1 MKSTSNHSLRYAV
14 HCVLLASA
22 ATALPALPAFAQEMD
37 SAARPMEEVVITGSR
52 IRRVDEETASP
63 VFVMDQSTI
72 ANTGVQ
78 TLGDL
83 MMRVPAISGAATNP
97 QVNNGG
103 GTGESNVE
111 LRGLG
116 AQRTLVLLN
125 GRRINV
131 LGANGTT
138 SAVDINMIP
147 INMIERVEVLKE
159 GAGAV
164 YGSDAIAGVVN
175 FITKKNY
182 DGADINVEYGQTG
195 KSDGERQS
203 ASLTLGS
210 SGEKLNIMFGV
221 NYNKQ
226 DSVSAAD
233 RQFSS
238 AALYLYG
245 GAVTEAGSS
254 RTTVGRI
261 RLPETATLNGQPG
274 GQNLRTQV
282 FGTAAAP
289 CTSVARNAG
298 ATGNAVNTANYHCF
312 AGSDF
317 YNYQPYNLLITP
329 SERSSF
335 FTMLN
340 YKISDNVEAYGE
352 VLYSRTTA
360 GFELA
365 SLPFDAN
372 ADDIIISAQSYYN
385 PFGSN
390 PYGATTG
397 PGLAFGGVEG
407 VNPNLQSRLEALGN
421 RRSEAETESTIGN
434 LGLRG
439 NFGNSTWQWDAGA
452 QLGHMGQNIN
462 ISGYL
467 LGPQL
472 AQALGP
478 SFDAGGGNIV
488 CGTPGNVI
496 AGCTPI
502 NIFNVQDPAQ
512 IAALRDI
519 STNYRTDY
527 VYASQGYAL
536 NANGE
541 LFDIPGGAVLMAVG
555 AEYRTQRADFE
566 TDVLT
571 RGEPPLYLSC
581 LLAQETCTGDSH
593 AKYNVREVYTEFFF
607 PILKDLPGV
616 QALNVTAGV
625 RYSDYSMDTIGDD
638 TNAQFKVEY
647 RPVSDLL
654 VRASYAQVFRAPTL
668 LDLSK
673 APSQDSPTFNDP
685 CTHLTQA
692 DVNANP
698 NLALACQGVPRDGTF
713 EQPNSQ
719 ITGLIVGSR
728 DLKPETGDVTTFGV
742 VYDPNFVPGLS
753 LTVDYWQYK
762 IEDLITALD
771 PNFASDQCVQTGNP
785 DFCSLQ
791 YRYPLSSN
799 NAGLHQVFVEPI
811 VNLGKLKTDGI
822 DFGVKYA
829 LRDTPVGNLNISLD
843 MTKINSYE
851 NTPSPGATPV
861 EIAGTFDRQFG
872 NYAKWR
878 GLLGVG
884 WSMGGFDGL
893 VSLRYIHSLKI
904 IGPDG
909 GLTDEAPLNIG
920 SMTYIDATFG
930 YTFPTD
936 TKIQVGGI
944 NLGDKQPPIM
954 FQNNVTNANT
964 DVSTYDLLGRRWY
977 VGLTQKF

>member
-1 MKSTSNHSLRYAV
+1 MKSTSNSLRYAV

-22 ATALPALPAFAQEMD
+22 ATALPSLPALAQETD
-37 SAARPMEEVVITGSR
+37 SAARPIEEVVITGSR

-63 VFVMDQSTI
+63 VFVMDQNTI

-175 FITKKNY
+175 FITKKNF
-182 DGADINVEYGQTG
+182 DGAEVNVEYGQTG
-195 KSDGERQS
+195 ESDGEHQS
-203 ASLTLGS
+203 ASLTLGT
-210 SGEKLNIMFGV
+210 SGDKLSVMFGV

-233 RQFSS
+233 RDFSS
-238 AALYLYG
+238 SALYLYG
-245 GAVTEAGSS
+245 GVVTAGGSS
-254 RTTVGRI
+254 RTNVGRI
-261 RLPETATLNGQPG
+261 RLPSDATLDGTPTG
-274 GQNLRTQV
+274 ENLRTSV
-282 FGTAAAP
+282 FGTADAP

-298 ATGNAVNTANYHCF
+298 ATGTTVDTANYHCF
-312 AGSDF
+312 QGSDF

-340 YKISDNVEAYGE
+340 YKINDHVEAYGE
-352 VLYSRTTA
+352 VVYNRTTS
-360 GFELA
+360 GFQLA

-372 ADDIIISAQSYYN
+372 ADDTIISADSYYN
-385 PFGSN
+385 PFGN
-390 PYGATTG
+390 HPYGADSG
-397 PGLAFGGVEG
+397 PGLAFGGIEG
-407 VNPNLQSRLEALGN
+407 ENPNMQVRLEALGN
-421 RRSEAETESTIGN
+421 RRSEAETESTIAN
-434 LGLRG
+434 AGLRG
-439 NFGNSTWQWDAGA
+439 DFGASTWQWDAGA
-452 QLGHMGQNIN
+452 QLGHMGQNVN
-462 ISGYL
+462 VSGYL

-478 SFDAGGGNIV
+478 SFLDPGSGQVV
-488 CGTPGNVI
+488 CGTPGNII
-496 AGCTPI
+496 ADCTPI
-502 NIFNVQDPAQ
+502 NIFNVEDPAQ
-512 IAALRDI
+512 IQALRDI

-527 VYASQGYAL
+527 VYESQGYSL

-541 LFDIPGGAVLMAVG
+541 LFDLPAGAVLMAVG
-555 AEYRTQRADFE
+555 AEYRTQRGDFE

-571 RGEPPLYLSC
+571 RGEAPLYLSC

-593 AKYNVREVYTEFFF
+593 AQYNVRELYTEFFV
-607 PILKDLPGV
+607 PLLKDLPGV
-616 QALNVTAGV
+616 QALNVTVGV
-625 RYSDYSMDTIGDD
+625 RYSDYSKDTIGDD

-647 RPVSDLL
+647 RPISDLL
-654 VRASYAQVFRAPTL
+654 VRASYAQVFRAPTI

-673 APSQDSPTFNDP
+673 APSQDAPTFDDP
-685 CTHLTQA
+685 CTGLTQA
-692 DVNANP
+692 DVDQNP
-698 NLALACQGVPRDGTF
+698 NLALACEGVPRDGTF
-713 EQPNSQ
+713 SQPNSQ
-719 ITGLIVGSR
+719 ITGLIVGSP
-728 DLKPETGDVTTFGV
+728 DLKPETGDVVTFGV
-742 VYDPNFVPGLS
+742 VYDPHILEGLS
-753 LTVDYWQYK
+753 LTVDYWKYK
-762 IEDLITALD
+762 IDDLITALD
-771 PNFASDQCVQTGNP
+771 PNFASDQCVQTGDP
-785 DFCSLQ
+785 EFCDLQ
-791 YRYPLSSN
+791 YRYPSTSN

-811 VNLGKLKTDGI
+811 VNLGQLKTDGVDI
-822 DFGVKYA
+822 GVKYA
-829 LRDTPVGNLNISLD
+829 LRDTAAGSFNISLD
-843 MTKINSYE
+843 MTRINSYE
-851 NTPSPGATPV
+851 STPSPGATPV
-861 EIAGTFDRQFG
+861 EIAGTYDRQFG

-878 GLLGVG
+878 GLMGIG
-884 WSMGGFDGL
+884 WAMGGFDGL
-893 VSLRYIHSLKI
+893 LSFRYVHSLRID
-904 IGPDG
+904 GPDG
-909 GLTDEAPLNIG
+909 GLTDEAPLEIG
-920 SMTYIDATFG
+920 SMTYIDATLG

-936 TKIQVGGI
+936 TKVQVGGI
-944 NLGDKQPPIM
+944 NLGDKQPPLM
-954 FQNNVTNANT
+954 YQNNVTNANT

-977 VGLTQKF
+977 VGVTQKF

>member
-1 MKSTSNHSLRYAV
+1 MKSTSKSLQYAV

-22 ATALPALPAFAQEMD
+22 ATALPVLPALAQETD
-37 SAARPMEEVVITGSR
+37 SAARPIEEVVITGSR

-63 VFVMDQSTI
+63 VFVMDQNTI

-175 FITKKNY
+175 FITKKNF

-195 KSDGERQS
+195 ESDGERQS

-210 SGEKLNIMFGV
+210 SGEKLSIMFGV

-238 AALYLYG
+238 SALYLYG
-245 GAVTEAGSS
+245 GVVTEGGSS
-254 RTTVGRI
+254 RTNVGRI
-261 RLPETATLNGQPG
+261 RLPAGSPQANAFG
-274 GQNLRTQV
+274 G
-282 FGTAAAP
+282 
-289 CTSVARNAG
+289 CSSVARNAG
-298 ATGNAVNTANYHCF
+298 ASGAIADAANYHCF
-312 AGSDF
+312 ANSDF
-317 YNYQPYNLLITP
+317 YNYQPFNLLITP

-340 YKISDNVEAYGE
+340 YKINDKVEAYGE

-360 GFELA
+360 GFNLA

-372 ADDIIISAQSYYN
+372 ADDTIISAQSYYN
-385 PFGSN
+385 PFGDRFF
-390 PYGATTG
+390 GAG
-397 PGLAFGGVEG
+397 NGLAFGGVEG
-407 VNPNLQSRLEALGN
+407 LNPNMQTRLEALGS

-439 NFGNSTWQWDAGA
+439 QFGSSSWQWDAGA
-452 QLGHMGQNIN
+452 QLGHMGQNVN

-502 NIFNVQDPAQ
+502 NIFNVEDPAQ
-512 IAALRDI
+512 IQALRDI

-527 VYASQGYAL
+527 VYESQGYAL

-541 LFDIPGGAVLMAVG
+541 LFDMPAGPVLMAVG

-571 RGEPPLYLSC
+571 RGEPPLFLSC
-581 LLAQETCTGDSH
+581 LLAQETCTGNSN
-593 AKYNVREVYTEFFF
+593 ASYNVREVYTEFFF

-616 QALNVTAGV
+616 QALNLTAGV
-625 RYSDYSMDTIGDD
+625 RYSDYSLDTIGDD

-647 RPVSDLL
+647 RPISDLL

-685 CTHLTQA
+685 CTGLTQA

-698 NLALACQGVPRDGTF
+698 NLAAACQGVPRDGSF

-719 ITGLIVGSR
+719 ITGLIVGSP
-728 DLKPETGDVTTFGV
+728 DLKPETGDVVTFGV
-742 VYDPNFVPGLS
+742 VYDPNFIQGLS

-791 YRYPLSSN
+791 FRYPSTSN

-829 LRDTPVGNLNISLD
+829 LRDTAAGSFNVSLD
-843 MTKINSYE
+843 VTKINSYE

-884 WSMGGFDGL
+884 WALGGFDGL
-893 VSLRYIHSLKI
+893 LTMRYIHSLDI

-909 GLTDEAPLNIG
+909 GLTDEPPLRIG
-920 SMTYIDATFG
+920 SMVYFDATVG

-936 TKIQVGGI
+936 TKIQIGGI
-944 NLGDKQPPIM
+944 NLNDKTPPIM

>member
-1 MKSTSNHSLRYAV
+1 MKSTSNSLRYAV

-22 ATALPALPAFAQEMD
+22 ATALPALPALAQETD
-37 SAARPMEEVVITGSR
+37 SAARPIEEVVITGSR

-175 FITKKNY
+175 FITKKNF
-182 DGADINVEYGQTG
+182 DGADINVEYGRTG
-195 KSDGERQS
+195 ESDGEHQS

-210 SGEKLNIMFGV
+210 SGEKLSIMFGV

-226 DSVSAAD
+226 ESVSAAD
-233 RQFSS
+233 REFSK

-245 GAVTEAGSS
+245 GAISEGGSS

-261 RLPETATLNGQPG
+261 RLPTGSPLRDNG
-274 GQNLRTQV
+274 V
-282 FGTAAAP
+282 FGTPDEP
-289 CTSVARNAG
+289 CTSLARNTG
-298 ATGNAVNTANYHCF
+298 ASGAVADAANYHCF
-312 AGSDF
+312 TGGDL

-329 SERSSF
+329 SERSAF

-340 YKISDNVEAYGE
+340 YKINDNVEAYGE

-360 GFELA
+360 GFNLA

-372 ADDIIISAQSYYN
+372 ADDVIISAQSFYN
-385 PFGSN
+385 PFGF
-390 PYGATTG
+390 
-397 PGLAFGGVEG
+397 AFGGVEG
-407 VNPNLQSRLEALGN
+407 TNPNLQTRLESLGS

-439 NFGNSTWQWDAGA
+439 KFGASSWEWDAGA
-452 QLGHMGQNIN
+452 QLGHMGQDIN

-478 SFDAGGGNIV
+478 SFLDAATGQV
-488 CGTPGNVI
+488 TCGTASAPI

-502 NIFNVQDPAQ
+502 NIFNIEDPAQ

-527 VYASQGYAL
+527 VYESQGYSL

-616 QALNVTAGV
+616 QALNLTAGV
-625 RYSDYSMDTIGDD
+625 RYSDYSLDSIGDD

-647 RPVSDLL
+647 RPISDLL

-685 CTHLTQA
+685 CTGLTDA
-692 DVNANP
+692 AVAANP
-698 NLALACQGVPRDGTF
+698 NLALACQGVPRDGSF
-713 EQPNSQ
+713 SQPNSQ
-719 ITGLIVGSR
+719 ITGLIVGSP
-728 DLKPETGDVTTFGV
+728 DLKPETGDVVTFGV
-742 VYDPNFVPGLS
+742 VYDPQFLEGLS
-753 LTVDYWQYK
+753 VSVDYWQYK

-791 YRYPLSSN
+791 FRYPSTSN

-811 VNLGKLKTDGI
+811 VNLGKLETDGI

-829 LRDTPVGNLNISLD
+829 LRDTAAGSFNVSLD
-843 MTKINSYE
+843 VTKINSYE

-878 GLLGVG
+878 GLLGIG
-884 WSMGGFDGL
+884 WAMGGFDGL
-893 VSLRYIHSLKI
+893 VSLRYIHSLQI
-904 IGPDG
+904 DGPDG
-909 GLTDEAPLNIG
+909 GLVGEPPLDIG

-944 NLGDKQPPIM
+944 NLNDKQPPIM

-977 VGLTQKF
+977 VSLSQKF

>member
-1 MKSTSNHSLRYAV
+1 MKSTSNSLRSAV

-22 ATALPALPAFAQEMD
+22 ATALPALPALAQETD

-175 FITKKNY
+175 FITKRNF

-203 ASLTLGS
+203 ASLTLGT
-210 SGEKLNIMFGV
+210 SGEKMSVMFGV

-226 DSVSAAD
+226 DLVSAAD
-233 RQFSS
+233 REFSK

-245 GAVTEAGSS
+245 GAVTEGGSS
-254 RTTVGRI
+254 RTNVGRI
-261 RLPETATLNGQPG
+261 RLPAGSAQANAFG
-274 GQNLRTQV
+274 G
-282 FGTAAAP
+282 
-289 CTSVARNAG
+289 CSSVARNAG
-298 ATGNAVNTANYHCF
+298 ASGAIANTANYHCF
-312 AGSDF
+312 GGSDF
-317 YNYQPYNLLITP
+317 YNYQPYNLLMTP
-329 SERSSF
+329 SERSAF

-340 YKISDNVEAYGE
+340 YKINDKVEAYGE

-360 GFELA
+360 GFNLA

-372 ADDIIISAQSYYN
+372 ADDTIISAQSYYN
-385 PFGSN
+385 PFGDRFF
-390 PYGATTG
+390 GAG
-397 PGLAFGGVEG
+397 NGLSFGGVEG
-407 VNPNLQSRLEALGN
+407 LNPNMQTRLEALGS

-434 LGLRG
+434 IGLRG
-439 NFGNSTWQWDAGA
+439 DIGSTSWQWDAGA
-452 QLGHMGQNIN
+452 QLGHMGQNVN

-478 SFDAGGGNIV
+478 SFLDPATNRV
-488 CGTPGNVI
+488 TCGTLAAPI

-502 NIFNVQDPAQ
+502 NIFNVEDPAQ
-512 IAALRDI
+512 IQALRDI

-541 LFDIPGGAVLMAVG
+541 LFDISGGAVLMAVG

-581 LLAQETCTGDSH
+581 LLAQETCTGNSN

-625 RYSDYSMDTIGDD
+625 RYSDYSMDTIGDA
-638 TNAQFKVEY
+638 TNSQFKVEY
-647 RPVSDLL
+647 RPTSDLL
-654 VRASYAQVFRAPTL
+654 VRASYAEVFRAPTL

-673 APSQDSPTFNDP
+673 APTQDSPTFNDP
-685 CTHLTQA
+685 CTGLTQA
-692 DVNANP
+692 DVNQNP
-698 NLALACQGVPRDGTF
+698 NLALACQGVPRDGSF

-719 ITGLIVGSR
+719 ITGLVVGSR
-728 DLKPETGDVTTFGV
+728 DLKPETGDVVTFGV
-742 VYDPNFVPGLS
+742 VYDPKFIEGLS

-785 DFCSLQ
+785 EFCSLQ
-791 YRYPLSSN
+791 FRYPSTSN

-829 LRDTPVGNLNISLD
+829 LRDTPVGSFNISLD
-843 MTKINSYE
+843 ATKINSYE

-872 NYAKWR
+872 NYAEWR

-884 WSMGGFDGL
+884 WAMGGFDGL
-893 VSLRYIHSLKI
+893 LSMRYIHSLDI
-904 IGPDG
+904 VGPDG
-909 GLTDEAPLNIG
+909 GLTDEAPLRIG
-920 SMTYIDATFG
+920 SMTYFDATVG

-936 TKIQVGGI
+936 TKIQIGGI

>member
-1 MKSTSNHSLRYAV
+1 MKSTSNSLRYAV

-22 ATALPALPAFAQEMD
+22 ATALPTLPAFAQETD
-37 SAARPMEEVVITGSR
+37 SAARPIEEVVITGSR

-63 VFVMDQSTI
+63 VFVMDAGTI
-72 ANTGVQ
+72 ANSGVQ
-78 TLGDL
+78 TMGDL

-175 FITKKNY
+175 FITKKNF
-182 DGADINVEYGQTG
+182 DGAEVNVEYGQTG
-195 KSDGERQS
+195 ESDGERQS
-203 ASLTLGS
+203 ASLTLGT
-210 SGEKLNIMFGV
+210 SGDKLSVMFGV

-233 RQFSS
+233 REFSA

-245 GAVTEAGSS
+245 GAITEGGSS
-254 RTTVGRI
+254 RTNVGRI
-261 RLPETATLNGQPG
+261 RLPSGSPF
-274 GQNLRTQV
+274 RTT
-282 FGTAAAP
+282 FGTPASGDNPAVP

-298 ATGNAVNTANYHCF
+298 ASGDTVDLANYHCF
-312 AGSDF
+312 RGSDF

-329 SERSSF
+329 SERSNF

-340 YKISDNVEAYGE
+340 YKINDHVEAYGE

-360 GFELA
+360 GFQLA

-372 ADDIIISAQSYYN
+372 ADDTIISAQSFYN
-385 PFGSN
+385 PFGFD
-390 PYGATTG
+390 
-397 PGLAFGGVEG
+397 FGGVEG
-407 VNPNLQSRLEALGN
+407 LNPNMQVRLEALGN

-439 NFGNSTWQWDAGA
+439 DFGGSSWQWDVGA
-452 QLGHMGQNIN
+452 QLGHMGQNTN
-462 ISGYL
+462 VSGYL

-472 AQALGP
+472 QQALGP
-478 SFDAGGGNIV
+478 SFFDAASGRVV
-488 CGTPGNVI
+488 CGTPGNII
-496 AGCTPI
+496 AGCTPV
-502 NIFNVQDPAQ
+502 NIFNVEDPVQ
-512 IAALRDI
+512 IAALQAI

-527 VYASQGYAL
+527 VYESQGYQL

-541 LFDIPGGAVLMAVG
+541 LFDMPAGAVLMAVG
-555 AEYRTQRADFE
+555 AEYRTQRGDFE

-571 RGEPPLYLSC
+571 RGEPPLFLSC

-593 AKYNVREVYTEFFF
+593 AKYNVREVYTEFFV
-607 PILKDLPGV
+607 PLLKDLPGV
-616 QALNVTAGV
+616 QSLNVTAGV
-625 RYSDYSMDTIGDD
+625 RYSDYSKETIGDD

-647 RPVSDLL
+647 RPISDLL
-654 VRASYAQVFRAPTL
+654 VRGSYAQVFRAPTI

-685 CTHLTQA
+685 CTALTQA
-692 DVNANP
+692 AINANP
-698 NLALACQGVPRDGTF
+698 NLALACQGVPIYDPSIDPDDPDYIEPF
-713 EQPNSQ
+713 SQPNSQ
-719 ITGLIVGSR
+719 ITGLIVGSP
-728 DLKPETGDVTTFGV
+728 DLKPETGDVVTFGV
-742 VYDPNFVPGLS
+742 VYDPGFLEGLS
-753 LTVDYWQYK
+753 VSVDYWKYK

-771 PNFASDQCVQTGNP
+771 PNFAINQCVQTGNA
-785 DFCSLQ
+785 DFCDLQ
-791 YRYPLSSN
+791 FRYPSTSN

-811 VNLGKLKTDGI
+811 VNLGELQTDGI
-822 DFGVKYA
+822 DFGVKYS
-829 LRDTPVGNLNISLD
+829 LRDTAAGSFNISLD
-843 MTKINSYE
+843 MTRINSYE

-878 GLLGVG
+878 GLLGIG
-884 WSMGGFDGL
+884 WALGGFDGL
-893 VSLRYIHSLKI
+893 VSVRYIHSLKVN
-904 IGPDG
+904 GPDG
-909 GLTDEAPLNIG
+909 GLTDEGPLEIG
-920 SMTYIDATFG
+920 SMTYVDATFG

-944 NLGDKQPPIM
+944 NLGDKVPPLL

-977 VGLTQKF
+977 VGVTQKF

>member
-1 MKSTSNHSLRYAV
+1 MISTSNSLRRAV

-22 ATALPALPAFAQEMD
+22 ASAVTAVPAVAQETD
-37 SAARPMEEVVITGSR
+37 AAARPIEEVVITGSR

-63 VFVMDQSTI
+63 VFVMDSSTI

-78 TLGDL
+78 TMGDL

-175 FITKKNY
+175 FITKKNF
-182 DGADINVEYGQTG
+182 DGAEVNVEYGQTG
-195 KSDGERQS
+195 ESDGERQS
-203 ASLTLGS
+203 ASLTLGT
-210 SGEKLNIMFGV
+210 SGDRMSVMFGV

-233 RQFSS
+233 REFS
-238 AALYLYG
+238 ATALYLYG
-245 GAVTEAGSS
+245 GVVTEGGSS
-254 RTTVGRI
+254 RTNVGRI
-261 RLPETATLNGQPG
+261 RLPAGSPQ
-274 GQNLRTQV
+274 
-282 FGTAAAP
+282 AAALGCGGASP
-289 CTSVARNAG
+289 SVARNSGASG
-298 ATGNAVNTANYHCF
+298 ATPDLANYHCF
-312 AGSDF
+312 ASSDF

-329 SERSSF
+329 SERANF

-340 YKISDNVEAYGE
+340 YKINDKVEAYGE

-360 GFELA
+360 GFNLA

-372 ADDIIISAQSYYN
+372 ADDTIISADSYYN
-385 PFGSN
+385 PFGN
-390 PYGATTG
+390 RFFPGQ
-397 PGLAFGGVEG
+397 GLAFGGVEG
-407 VNPNLQSRLEALGN
+407 VNPNMQSRLEALGS
-421 RRSEAETESTIGN
+421 RRSEAETESTIGS

-439 NFGNSTWQWDAGA
+439 DIGDSTWQWDVGA
-452 QLGHMGQNIN
+452 QLGHMGQNVN

-496 AGCTPI
+496 AGCTPV
-502 NIFNVQDPAQ
+502 NIFNVEDPVQ
-512 IAALRDI
+512 IQALRDI

-527 VYASQGYAL
+527 VYESQGYSI

-541 LFDIPGGAVLMAVG
+541 LFDTGAGAVLMAVG

-571 RGEPPLYLSC
+571 RGEPPLFLSC

-593 AKYNVREVYTEFFF
+593 AKYNVRELYTEFFV

-625 RYSDYSMDTIGDD
+625 RYSDYSIDTIGDD

-647 RPVSDLL
+647 RPISDLL

-685 CTHLTQA
+685 CTRLTDA
-692 DVNANP
+692 AVAANP

-713 EQPNSQ
+713 AQPNSQ
-719 ITGLIVGSR
+719 ITGLIVGSP
-728 DLKPETGDVTTFGV
+728 DLKPETGDVVTFGV
-742 VYDPNFVPGLS
+742 VYDPQFVEGLS
-753 LTVDYWQYK
+753 INVDYWKYK
-762 IEDLITALD
+762 IDDLITPLD

-785 DFCSLQ
+785 EFCSLQ
-791 YRYPLSSN
+791 FRYPETSN

-811 VNLGKLKTDGI
+811 VNLGNLETDGI

-829 LRDTPVGNLNISLD
+829 LRDTAAGSFNISLD
-843 MTKINSYE
+843 VTRINSYE
-851 NTPSPGATPV
+851 NTPAPGATPV

-872 NYAKWR
+872 NYAEWR
-878 GLLGVG
+878 GLMGIG
-884 WSMGGFDGL
+884 WALGGFDGL
-893 VSLRYIHSLKI
+893 VSLRYIHSLEI

-909 GLTDEAPLNIG
+909 GLTDEGPLDIG

-936 TKIQVGGI
+936 TKVQVGGI
-944 NLGDKQPPIM
+944 NLGDKTPPIM

-977 VGLTQKF
+977 VGVTQKF

>member
-1 MKSTSNHSLRYAV
+1 M
-14 HCVLLASA
+14 
-22 ATALPALPAFAQEMD
+22 
-37 SAARPMEEVVITGSR
+37 
-52 IRRVDEETASP
+52 
-63 VFVMDQSTI
+63 
-72 ANTGVQ
+72 
-78 TLGDL
+78 
-83 MMRVPAISGAATNP
+83 
-97 QVNNGG
+97 
-103 GTGESNVE
+103 
-111 LRGLG
+111 
-116 AQRTLVLLN
+116 
-125 GRRINV
+125 V
-131 LGANGTT
+131 LGAN
-138 SAVDINMIP
+138 
-147 INMIERVEVLKE
+147 
-159 GAGAV
+159 
-164 YGSDAIAGVVN
+164 
-175 FITKKNY
+175 
-182 DGADINVEYGQTG
+182 
-195 KSDGERQS
+195 
-203 ASLTLGS
+203 
-210 SGEKLNIMFGV
+210 
-221 NYNKQ
+221 YNKQ
-226 DSVSAAD
+226 KSVSAAD
-233 RQFSS
+233 RDFSS

-245 GAVTEAGSS
+245 GEVIAAGSS
-254 RTTVGRI
+254 RTNVGRI
-261 RLPETATLNGQPG
+261 RLPSGSALRNTFATPDG
-274 GQNLRTQV
+274 
-282 FGTAAAP
+282 P
-289 CTSVARNAG
+289 CTSVARNPG
-298 ATGNAVNTANYHCF
+298 AAGNAADLANYHCF
-312 AGSDF
+312 GGSDF

-352 VLYSRTTA
+352 VVYNRTTA

-372 ADDIIISAQSYYN
+372 ADDIIISSQNYYN
-385 PFGSN
+385 PFGFD
-390 PYGATTG
+390 
-397 PGLAFGGVEG
+397 FGGVEG
-407 VNPNLQSRLEALGN
+407 LNPNMQSRLEALGN
-421 RRSEAETESTIGN
+421 RRSEAQTDSTIAN
-434 LGLRG
+434 IGLRG
-439 NFGNSTWQWDAGA
+439 DIAGSSWQWDAGA
-452 QLGHMGQNIN
+452 QVGRMGQTVN

-488 CGTPGNVI
+488 CGTPGNII

-502 NIFNVQDPAQ
+502 NIFNVEDPAQ

-527 VYASQGYAL
+527 VYESQGFSL

-541 LFDIPGGAVLMAVG
+541 LFDLGAGSVLMAVG

-571 RGEPPLYLSC
+571 RGKPPLYLSC

-593 AKYNVREVYTEFFF
+593 ASYNVREVYTEFFV
-607 PILKDLPGV
+607 PLLKDLPGV
-616 QALNVTAGV
+616 QSLNLTAGV
-625 RYSDYSMDTIGDD
+625 RYSDYSMDSIGDT

-647 RPVSDLL
+647 RPTSDLMI
-654 VRASYAQVFRAPTL
+654 RGSYAQVFRAPTL

-673 APSQDSPTFNDP
+673 APTQDSPTFNDP
-685 CTHLTQA
+685 CTGLTQA
-692 DVNANP
+692 AINANP
-698 NLALACQGVPRDGTF
+698 NLALACQGVPLHTPDLPDTDPNYVEPF

-728 DLKPETGDVTTFGV
+728 DLKPETGDVVTFGAV
-742 VYDPNFVPGLS
+742 FDPSFAPGLS
-753 LTVDYWQYK
+753 LSVDYWQYK

-785 DFCSLQ
+785 AFCGLQ
-791 YRYPLSSN
+791 YRYPLTSN

-811 VNLGKLKTDGI
+811 TNLGKLKTDGI

-829 LRDTPVGNLNISLD
+829 LRDTPVGSFNISLD
-843 MTKINSYE
+843 MTRINSYQ

-878 GLLGVG
+878 GLMGVG
-884 WSMGGFDGL
+884 WAMGGFDGL
-893 VSLRYIHSLKI
+893 LSLRYIHSLKI
-904 IGPDG
+904 VGPDG
-909 GLTDEAPLNIG
+909 GLTDEPPMSIG
-920 SMTYIDATFG
+920 SMTYIDATVG

-977 VGLTQKF
+977 VGVTQKF